1 LAGIGGAGGQ
11 GIIVI
16 TYTPTAATT
25 VVSDAP
31 NPAEFLASPTAGNVT
46 GFELLAA
53 QGNNLPASCEF
64 MVGARSDP
72 GISAELL
79 SMSRADGWL
88 PDELLAT
95 ASGDPRMRLEWAAV
109 LNSLLVLPIALGGG
123 VARDRS
129 ARIEWSAQVFSDR
142 YVAAEWLASL
152 PWDLPV
158 PTEFAALVARDAPGR
173 TEWLSTTIVPLTAD
187 AFLAIEWSE
196 APAPVPVRVSLERLL
211 VSPGNRRILSTLGRL
226 RLLKHL

>member
-1 LAGIGGAGGQ
+1 M
-11 GIIVI
+11 
-16 TYTPTAATT
+16 
-25 VVSDAP
+25 
-31 NPAEFLASPTAGNVT
+31 N
-46 GFELLAA
+46 
-53 QGNNLPASCEF
+53 
-64 MVGARSDP
+64 
-72 GISAELL
+72 
-79 SMSRADGWL
+79 RADGWL

-109 LNSLLVLPIALGGG
+109 LNSLLALPIALGGG

-129 ARIEWSAQVFSDR
+129 ARIEWSVQVFSDR

-152 PWDLPV
+152 PWDLPM

-173 TEWLSTTIVPLTAD
+173 TEWLSTTVVPLTAD

-196 APAPVPVRVSLERLL
+196 GPAPVPVRVSLERLL
-211 VSPGNRRILSTLGRL
+211 VSPGNRRVLSTPGRL